1 MYLRALEIQG
11 FKSFPDKTVLNFGE
25 DITAIVGPNGS
36 GKSNISDA
44 IRWVMGEQN
53 SRQLRGAKM
62 EDVIF
67 GGTEKRSQMG
77 FAQVTLVIDNT
88 EHIFPGRDEAEVAV
102 TRRYYRS
109 GESEYYINRQSV
121 RLKDVNELFMDTGMG
136 REGYSIIGQG
146 KIDEILSVKSGERRE
161 VFEEAAGISKYRHR
175 KEESERKLQRTE
187 ENLVRINDKIAEL
200 ELQVEPLRKQA
211 ETAKKYL
218 VLRDELRVLEISVW
232 LENLQ
237 ALKVKARKLE
247 ADHQS
252 ACQDKQRAQAALD
265 EVYAAAETCVEQ
277 VQQNDMQAEALR
289 GRMSGLETAAGEED
303 AAIAVLQTGVDH
315 NQESMTRLEREM
327 ADSSSRTEDL
337 QGQMDALTR
346 RTEEI
351 DRRTQELTGELEG
364 WMQQLQS
371 MTQRAGSAVREA
383 EALRARETLATAAAA
398 DGRVQLSGL
407 EAQSQAARTRLEEV
421 GRELEQLQERRQ
433 TEESAAA
440 ENRKALEEAR
450 EEAAAAE
457 NVIQGHGLKM
467 GGRQR
472 RAQESAQQREQLS
485 RQAAAMEDRIRLLTE
500 MEKEYEGFSRAVKLV
515 MQAADKGGLRGVH
528 GPVASL
534 MTTQEQ
540 YTVAIEIAL
549 GGALQNIVVDTQN
562 DAKSAIGYLKQRDG
576 GRATFLPLDAV
587 RGEKLRESR
596 IEEEYGFVGV
606 ASELVQYEKRYD
618 GVFQNLLG
626 RTVVVEDLDC
636 GVTMARR
643 YQNRFRIVTL
653 DGQVINRGGSMTGGS
668 VSRSAGVLSRANELQ
683 RLAGQLEQLRGQ
695 LADADRRAQETGREL
710 QKAQY
715 ELDVAKEQQRAAAQ
729 QVLTLEGRQ
738 EHHEI
743 LLENLRLSQD
753 GLQQERETLTRR
765 LQEQETQMQAVRQEI
780 AAHEGEAE
788 RLSRQAEESRAG
800 QSDLQ
805 TRTDEISGQITEH
818 KTALAALA
826 AERGTSLHSRREL
839 ERLQVQMHTDRAGQS
854 DLQTRT
860 DEISGQITEHK
871 TALAALAA
879 ERGTSLHS
887 RRELERLQV
896 QMHTDRAGREA
907 LLERFR
913 RSNEE
918 AGREMDI
925 HRQKAEELRAGC
937 RQLKEQLA
945 SLAAEKLELER
956 RRTQQNQEMQRCN
969 EEVLHTEREV
979 ARLEQQKNAAAMEEK
994 NILDKLWERYELSHS
1009 EAQSQ
1014 RMELES
1020 IPKATRRI
1028 GELNREIKSLGT
1040 PNIGAI
1046 EEFDRV
1052 NTRYTYL
1059 SEQRTD
1065 VEKAKEELTGVI
1077 DEITRQM
1084 TEIFAQQ
1091 FQLLNESFQETFLEL
1106 FGGGKARLELEDEN
1120 DILGCGIE
1128 IKVQPPGKQLKTITL
1143 LSGGEKAF
1151 VAIAL
1156 YFAILKVHPTPFC
1169 VMDEIE
1175 AALDEANVVRYARY
1189 MRRIAGKTQ
1198 FIVITHRRGTME
1210 EADVL
1215 YGVTMQE
1222 RGVSRILTI
1231 NLNDMAKELKIK

>member
-1 MYLRALEIQG
+1 MPPQRPA
-11 FKSFPDKTVLNFGE
+11 
-25 DITAIVGPNGS
+25 
-36 GKSNISDA
+36 
-44 IRWVMGEQN
+44 W
-53 SRQLRGAKM
+53 SRCSRTICRPEA
-62 EDVIF
+62 
-67 GGTEKRSQMG
+67 
-77 FAQVTLVIDNT
+77 A
-88 EHIFPGRDEAEVAV
+88 PGRGCPDWR
-102 TRRYYRS
+102 TR
-109 GESEYYINRQSV
+109 
-121 RLKDVNELFMDTGMG
+121 LP
-136 REGYSIIGQG
+136 GQ
-146 KIDEILSVKSGERRE
+146 
-161 VFEEAAGISKYRHR
+161 
-175 KEESERKLQRTE
+175 
-187 ENLVRINDKIAEL
+187 
-200 ELQVEPLRKQA
+200 
-211 ETAKKYL
+211 
-218 VLRDELRVLEISVW
+218 
-232 LENLQ
+232 
-237 ALKVKARKLE
+237 
-247 ADHQS
+247 
-252 ACQDKQRAQAALD
+252 
-265 EVYAAAETCVEQ
+265 
-277 VQQNDMQAEALR
+277 
-289 GRMSGLETAAGEED
+289 ED

-315 NQESMTRLEREM
+315 NQESIDPAGAGDGRQRQPQ
-327 ADSSSRTEDL
+327 RRVI

-606 ASELVQYEKRYD
+606 ASELVKYEKRYD

-805 TRTDEISGQITEH
+805 TRTDETPARSPSIKRRWRRWRRSGGPH
-818 KTALAALA
+818 STAV
-826 AERGTSLHSRREL
+826 R
-839 ERLQVQMHTDRAGQS
+839 RAGAS
-854 DLQTRT
+854 AGPDAYRPGRT
-860 DEISGQITEHK
+860 GG
-871 TALAALAA
+871 AAGAVPP
-879 ERGTSLHS
+879 
-887 RRELERLQV
+887 V
-896 QMHTDRAGREA
+896 Q
-907 LLERFR
+907 
-913 RSNEE
+913 
-918 AGREMDI
+918 
-925 HRQKAEELRAGC
+925 
-937 RQLKEQLA
+937 
-945 SLAAEKLELER
+945 
-956 RRTQQNQEMQRCN
+956 
-969 EEVLHTEREV
+969 
-979 ARLEQQKNAAAMEEK
+979 
-994 NILDKLWERYELSHS
+994 
-1009 EAQSQ
+1009 
-1014 RMELES
+1014 
-1020 IPKATRRI
+1020 
-1028 GELNREIKSLGT
+1028 
-1040 PNIGAI
+1040 
-1046 EEFDRV
+1046 
-1052 NTRYTYL
+1052 
-1059 SEQRTD
+1059 
-1065 VEKAKEELTGVI
+1065 
-1077 DEITRQM
+1077 
-1084 TEIFAQQ
+1084 
-1091 FQLLNESFQETFLEL
+1091 
-1106 FGGGKARLELEDEN
+1106 
-1120 DILGCGIE
+1120 
-1128 IKVQPPGKQLKTITL
+1128 
-1143 LSGGEKAF
+1143 
-1151 VAIAL
+1151 
-1156 YFAILKVHPTPFC
+1156 
-1169 VMDEIE
+1169 
-1175 AALDEANVVRYARY
+1175 
-1189 MRRIAGKTQ
+1189 
-1198 FIVITHRRGTME
+1198 
-1210 EADVL
+1210 
-1215 YGVTMQE
+1215 
-1222 RGVSRILTI
+1222 
-1231 NLNDMAKELKIK
+1231 